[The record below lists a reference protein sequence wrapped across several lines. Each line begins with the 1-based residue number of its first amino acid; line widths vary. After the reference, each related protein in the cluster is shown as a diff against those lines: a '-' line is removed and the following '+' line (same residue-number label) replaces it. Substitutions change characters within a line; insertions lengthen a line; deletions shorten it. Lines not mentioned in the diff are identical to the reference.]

1 MVRFLFHAFWVM
13 FLAADPLL
21 GQYQMRFPNSY
32 YLPENWPAYSLKM
45 TPEGTLREL
54 FEAGLRPGYTGV
66 ADRSE
71 LDIKH
76 TRLTFVLADGRSLPE
91 FAAEYG
97 RITVSRAGL
106 SRLHFVSQPLSV
118 EEAKTTM
125 AKWLPFFSEKRR
137 QTETALDDFLRKVAA
152 DYSGFDDPN
161 FGAAPEGFGGGWK
174 DDNGVGYGVRFQKAY
189 NETLP
194 IRIYLNVGWH
204 YLRTENQAVDFY
216 RQPIPPPEGYEI
228 PRLTNWGPDSTS
240 EMMYAKGIPFPPGQG
255 LSGRGQND
263 VVEVAESGKETP
275 NPPSD
280 IKSRNPAEERMPL
293 TPEMKPISRL
303 PWISAGALLLG
314 MIALIVN
321 AFKNRSASQGPRDSD
336 TSNRSGKP

>member
-1 MVRFLFHAFWVM
+1 MVKFLFHSFWFM
-13 FLAADPLL
+13 FLAAGPLP

-32 YLPENWPAYSLKM
+32 YLPENWPAFSLKM
-45 TPEGTLREL
+45 TREGTLREL

-97 RITVSRAGL
+97 RISVTRAGL
-106 SRLHFVSQPLSV
+106 AQLHFVSQQLSV
-118 EEAKTTM
+118 EEAKATM
-125 AKWLPFFSEKRR
+125 VKWLPFFSENRR

-174 DDNGVGYGVRFQKAY
+174 DDNWVGYGVHFQKAY
-189 NETLP
+189 NEVLP
-194 IRIYLNVGWH
+194 VRIYFNLVWD
-204 YLRTENQAVDFY
+204 YIRTEREMRNFY

-255 LSGRGQND
+255 LSGRDQND
-263 VVEVAESGKETP
+263 VVEVVERGPEPQKPTTESKSTASVEENNSLAP
-275 NPPSD
+275 EEEPP
-280 IKSRNPAEERMPL
+280 RRL
-293 TPEMKPISRL
+293 TWL
-303 PWISAGALLLG
+303 LAGVFLLG
-314 MIALIVN
+314 MLAIL
-321 AFKNRSASQGPRDSD
+321 FKSLKSRSYSKGPRA
-336 TSNRSGKP
+336 